1 MNEPKAAVPAVA
13 PTPKPALV
21 GGGRV
26 AAIVPQDF
34 ESAYRLATV
43 VVKSGMSPKSLDTVE
58 KATVAIMHGLELG
71 LTPMAALQSITVV
84 NGMPTVYGDGL
95 IALVR
100 GSGLLEDIE
109 ETCESD
115 GEGPTIAVCK
125 VKRVGQKSWTVQSFT
140 RPQAQRAGLWKKA
153 GPWTQYPSRMMQM
166 RARSWALR
174 DAFADVLRGIN
185 SAEEAAD
192 MVDVTARG
200 NVSWS
205 RPPEPTRADFS
216 QPDANEQT
224 TDEEQTEERVAD
236 NEGAPA
242 TSDAQTGEVVYARRV
257 WKVGDNVVGQD
268 ARYDAMVNLL
278 DACTFPQDC
287 DDLQADW
294 QEFIDKLGRRKT
306 DALARIRDRKA
317 VLSGA
322 PTTGGK

>member
-1 MNEPKAAVPAVA
+1 MNEPKVAAVPAVA
-13 PTPKPALV
+13 PQPKPPLV

-71 LTPMAALQSITVV
+71 LTPMAALQSIAVV
-84 NGMPTVYGDGL
+84 NGMPTIYGDGL

-100 GSGLLEDIE
+100 GSGLLEDIQ

-115 GEGPTIAVCK
+115 DQGPTIAVCK
-125 VKRVGQKSWTVQSFT
+125 VKRVGQASWTIQSFT

-174 DAFADVLRGIN
+174 DAFADVLRGVN
-185 SAEEAAD
+185 SAEEVAD
-192 MVDVTARG
+192 MVDVTTRG

-205 RPPEPTRADFS
+205 RAPEPTRADFS
-216 QPDANEQT
+216 QPDT
-224 TDEEQTEERVAD
+224 TDAPSEDDQGTRAEAD
-236 NEGAPA
+236 DGAKDA
-242 TSDAQTGEVVYARRV
+242 TADQAAKS
-257 WKVGDNVVGQD
+257 WKIADSIVGQEP
-268 ARYDAMVNLL
+268 RRLAMLQLL
-278 DACTFPQDC
+278 DLTETPMDC
-287 DDLQADW
+287 DDLQAEW
-294 QEFIDKLGRRKT
+294 QEFIDKLGRTKAET
-306 DALARIRDRKA
+306 LAAIRNRKA
-317 VLSGA
+317 TLEGA
-322 PTTGGK
+322 PTVGGK

>member
-1 MNEPKAAVPAVA
+1 MNEPKDAAVPTVA
-13 PTPKPALV
+13 QAPKPPLV

-43 VVKSGMSPKSLDTVE
+43 VVKSGMAPKSLDTIE

-71 LTPMAALQSITVV
+71 LTPMAALQSIAVV

-95 IALVR
+95 LALVR
-100 GSGLLEDIE
+100 GSGLLEDIQ

-115 GEGPTIAVCK
+115 NEGPTIAVCK
-125 VKRVGQKSWTVQSFT
+125 VKRAGQKSWTVQTFT
-140 RPQAQRAGLWKKA
+140 RPQAQRAGLWKKT

-174 DAFADVLRGIN
+174 DAFADVLRGVN

-192 MVDVTARG
+192 MVDVTTRG

-216 QPDANEQT
+216 QPEQT
-224 TDEEQTEERVAD
+224 AEAED
-236 NEGAPA
+236 APH
-242 TSDAQTGEVVYARRV
+242 DPETGEVADSGTGGDAKS
-257 WKVGDNVVGQD
+257 WKLAESIVGQD
-268 ARYDAMVNLL
+268 AKLAAILDLL
-278 DACTFPQDC
+278 TMAEIKAEVDEIEAEHKAF
-287 DDLQADW
+287 L
-294 QEFIDKLGRRKT
+294 DKLGVRKP
-306 DALARIRDRKA
+306 AAMRAFVERKSELPEEREA
-317 VLSGA
+317 A
-322 PTTGGK
+322 A

>member
-1 MNEPKAAVPAVA
+1 MSEVKAAVVPTVA
-13 PTPKPALV
+13 PAPKPPLV

-71 LTPMAALQSITVV
+71 LTPMAALQSIAVV

-95 IALVR
+95 LALVR

-109 ETCESD
+109 ETCEND
-115 GEGPTIAVCK
+115 KDGPTIAVCK
-125 VKRVGQKSWTVQSFT
+125 VKRAGQKSWTVQTFT

-185 SAEEAAD
+185 SAEEAGD

-205 RPPEPTRADFS
+205 APPEPTRADFS
-216 QPDANEQT
+216 QPDTSEAIT
-224 TDEEQTEERVAD
+224 GEEQVEQQTEK
-236 NEGAPA
+236 PA
-242 TSDAQTGEVVYARRV
+242 TEADKGQAQAADQPARS
-257 WKVGDNVVGQD
+257 WKLADSIVGQD
-268 ARYDAMVNLL
+268 AKLAAILDLL
-278 DACTFPQDC
+278 SMAEIK
-287 DDLQADW
+287 ADVD
-294 QEFIDKLGRRKT
+294 EIEAEHKAFLDKIGMKKAAVMRSFVE
-306 DALARIRDRKA
+306 RKA
-317 VLSGA
+317 ELPEEREA
-322 PTTGGK
+322 AA